1 MLKPGIQKKGNLSLS
16 LLKSLGSSLGE
27 RSTFILLVILLT
39 ALVLRGVFLSQIPL
53 SSGLLEFRPP
63 GSDMKTYY
71 DWAMR
76 IASGDWLGDGVF
88 YYNPLYPYLLG
99 LLFTLFGT
107 NLGIVAFVQILL
119 GLISLL
125 LIYFIGKEVFSETV
139 GLLAALMGAFYS
151 MFIIYEQVLLPDSL
165 GVFLSLLTIYPL
177 VRFHDNPK
185 ASYAFI
191 AGAFMGLS
199 VLNRSIFLAL
209 VPFIGGWILLN
220 KGTQGGRKTWFLGV
234 FLLAMGL
241 IIAPVSIRNFIV
253 GRDLVL
259 ITSNGGVNFFIGNS
273 QNSKGWFHYPP
284 PYQEINKRISS
295 QNLKPSQVSRLW
307 FHEALRS
314 IGQDPMGHF
323 RLLLRK
329 LSLFWG
335 RWEVPNNIDY
345 LLVKRHSSIMRAPL
359 LSFGLLAPL
368 GLTGALLSINRR
380 GKAFLLHLFVLVY
393 SLLVVAF
400 FVVGRFRLPVV
411 PFLLVFGAFTFLF
424 WYEKVKEGAY
434 IQVALSL
441 LLFFAF
447 WMVVNLQPIYTH
459 LGV

>member
-1 MLKPGIQKKGNLSLS
+1 MLKPGILKNRNHSLS
-16 LLKSLGSSLGE
+16 LLKSLGNRLREGF
-27 RSTFILLVILLT
+27 TPILLVILLS
-39 ALVLRGVFLSQIPL
+39 ALVLRGVFFSQIPL

-76 IASGDWLGDGVF
+76 IAEGDWLGDGVF
-88 YYNPLYPYLLG
+88 YYNPLYPYIIG
-99 LLFTLFGT
+99 LIFALFGT
-107 NLGIVAFVQILL
+107 NLGIVAFFQVLL

-125 LIYFIGKEVFSETV
+125 LIYFIGKEVFSEMV

-151 MFIIYEQVLLPDSL
+151 MFILYEQVLLPESL
-165 GVFLSLLTIYPL
+165 GVLLSLLTIYPL

-185 ASYAFI
+185 VSYAFL

-199 VLNRSIFLAL
+199 VLNRSVFLAL
-209 VPFIGGWILLN
+209 VPFIGGWILLD
-220 KGTQGGRKTWFLGV
+220 KGTKGGRNVRSLAV
-234 FLLAMGL
+234 FLFAMAI
-241 IIAPVSIRNFIV
+241 IIAPVTLRNYIV
-253 GRDLVL
+253 GGDLVL

-273 QNSKGWFHYPP
+273 QNSDGWFHYPP

-307 FHEALRS
+307 FHEAVRS
-314 IGQDPMGHF
+314 IGQDPMGYF
-323 RLLLRK
+323 GLMLRK

-345 LLVKRHSSIMRAPL
+345 LLIKRHSSIMRAPL
-359 LSFGLLAPL
+359 LEFGLLAPL
-368 GLTGALLSINRR
+368 GLTGALLSINRK

-393 SLLVVAF
+393 SLSVVAF

-424 WYEKVKEGAY
+424 WYEKIKEGDY